1 MARFVFTVQQ
11 LATQGCS
18 FHLSFSAP
26 NKVVECVCVLGR
38 PLA

>member
-26 NKVVECVCVLGR
+26 KVVECVCVLGR